1 MTTVSGV
8 DSNVATDAASQ
19 AAQTRL
25 TTDTQSFLKLL
36 TAQLSNQDPMQPVDP
51 TQWVAQLAQFSTVE
65 QAVTSN
71 SRLAEVLT
79 ELRSTGDRMDLSY
92 IGRSVEVAGNQVAL
106 KDGAVKATYNV
117 PDGAAKVEIS
127 LVNSEGSVLR
137 SFTGNKVAGLHELT
151 WDGKDA
157 NGVAVADGTYTVK
170 VAATDEAGEALTV
183 DVYQSS
189 KVVRITRDDG
199 ATLFRLEN
207 GLTVDRDRIVSAA

>member
-92 IGRSVEVAGNQVAL
+92 IGRSVEVAGDRVAL
-106 KDGAVKATYNV
+106 KDGKLDATYNV
-117 PDGAAKVEIS
+117 PDGAAKVDIS
-127 LVNSEGSVLR
+127 IVNNEGRVLR
-137 SFTGNKVAGLHELT
+137 SFTGEKVAGLHALS
-151 WDGKDA
+151 WDGKDTEGA
-157 NGVAVADGTYTVK
+157 LMSDGTYTVK
-170 VAATDEAGEALTV
+170 VVATDEAGKGLTT

-207 GLTVDRDRIVSAA
+207 GLTVERDRIVSAA

>member
-92 IGRSVEVAGNQVAL
+92 IGRSVEVAGDRVAL
-106 KDGAVKATYNV
+106 KDGKLDATYSV
-117 PDGAAKVEIS
+117 PDGAAKVDIS
-127 LVNSEGSVLR
+127 IVNSEGRVLR
-137 SFTGNKVAGLHELT
+137 SFTGEKVAGLHDLS

-157 NGVAVADGTYTVK
+157 EGALMSDGTYTVK
-170 VAATDEAGEALTV
+170 VVATDEAGKGLTT

-207 GLTVDRDRIVSAA
+207 GLTVERDRIVSAA

>member
-92 IGRSVEVAGNQVAL
+92 IGRSVEVAGDRVAL
-106 KDGAVKATYNV
+106 KDGKLDATYNV
-117 PDGAAKVEIS
+117 SDGAAKVDIS
-127 LVNSEGSVLR
+127 IVNNEGRVLR
-137 SFTGNKVAGLHELT
+137 SFTGEKVAGLHALS
-151 WDGKDA
+151 WDGKDTEGA
-157 NGVAVADGTYTVK
+157 LMSDGTYTVK
-170 VAATDEAGEALTV
+170 VVATDEAGKGLTT

-207 GLTVDRDRIVSAA
+207 GLTVERDRIVSAA

>member
-92 IGRSVEVAGNQVAL
+92 IGRSVEVAGDRVAL
-106 KDGAVKATYNV
+106 KDGKLDATYNV
-117 PDGAAKVEIS
+117 PDGAAKVDIS
-127 LVNSEGSVLR
+127 IVNNEGRVLR
-137 SFTGNKVAGLHELT
+137 SFTGEKVAGLHALS
-151 WDGKDA
+151 WDGKDTEGA
-157 NGVAVADGTYTVK
+157 LMSDGTYLVK
-170 VAATDEAGEALTV
+170 VVATDEAGKGLTT

-207 GLTVDRDRIVSAA
+207 GLTVERDRIVSAA